1 MMAAESMTGVEAI
14 ETGVTSLAR
23 LFFRA
28 FQCIVEGSLDGW
40 ATLWVSAWEVARR
53 KLNPEKV

>member
-1 MMAAESMTGVEAI
+1 MMAAESMTGAEAI

-28 FQCIVEGSLDGW
+28 FHALLKGVWMGGRLSGSQHGKWPVES
-40 ATLWVSAWEVARR
+40 
-53 KLNPEKV
+53 